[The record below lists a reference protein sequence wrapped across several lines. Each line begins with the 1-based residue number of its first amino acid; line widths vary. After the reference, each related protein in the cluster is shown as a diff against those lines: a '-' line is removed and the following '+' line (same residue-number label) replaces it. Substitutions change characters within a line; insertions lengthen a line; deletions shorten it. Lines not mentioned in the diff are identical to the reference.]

1 VRCRCCSMPYRIF
14 YTMTS
19 CCTAG
24 AAEVLAGALQG
35 NQRCAAV
42 VALLLHPLPRILTS
56 CCTAGR

>member
-1 VRCRCCSMPYRIF
+1 MPYRIF